1 MKIYAG
7 CKRLYSALERLADSV
22 PSEDAAPEEKKAKS
36 LAVTSGIGEDP
47 RPPRSLHEEASAV
60 DESCATPR
68 PTLVEESAADPA
80 MGTTPTSSPCCRE
93 PTPSD
98 VMPEQSQPW
107 LRFGRGS
114 GRVFSHPQVSPHASI
129 LSQPLS
135 EFQLSEP
142 NNSTDTALSS
152 QATETESWDLS
163 SPTRSYS
170 STGTLSNGA
179 PSPVVPPP
187 SLEAATDQAP
197 QSVVYESPRRPRR
210 VVEIAPHRYR
220 YTGKSPV
227 YKWFDECFH
236 SDGYE
241 SNDIDN
247 ISTSSRKTS
256 RGFSQVSPSA
266 ASIASSPG
274 FVLLGDTSLDSARS
288 EWTREFWSREVM
300 VLTNQCNP
308 DGIEFPPA
316 STGRRNG
323 EGCGCYTRCTALSCL
338 NASCSRFCDAHN
350 CTFGGDC
357 GNSLKESPVL
367 QISRNTR
374 SGIRGITVF
383 AAIPA
388 GEVVGEYLGHLKLAG
403 PPMKNGSANEGYM
416 MRLKTRAKGNKYVG
430 IDAQHGGGKIRLL
443 NHSCNPCARFHEVQ
457 TESELTVVAVTTR
470 DIFPGEEVTVSYG
483 DKLWFICRCG
493 WWGCQHRDLQH
504 LNDFRSSP

>member
-1 MKIYAG
+1 MKFRWKKIIYAG

-22 PSEDAAPEEKKAKS
+22 PSEDAAPEEKKAKP

-47 RPPRSLHEEASAV
+47 RPPQSLHEEDSAV

-80 MGTTPTSSPCCRE
+80 MGTTPTSSRCCRE

-98 VMPEQSQPW
+98 AMPEQSQPW

-135 EFQLSEP
+135 EFQLLEP
-142 NNSTDTALSS
+142 NNSADTALSS

-170 STGTLSNGA
+170 STGTLSYGA

-197 QSVVYESPRRPRR
+197 ESVVYESPRRPRR
-210 VVEIAPHRYR
+210 VVEIAPHRYQ
-220 YTGKSPV
+220 YTGKIPV
-227 YKWFDECFH
+227 DKWFDECFH

-247 ISTSSRKTS
+247 ISTSPRKTS
-256 RGFSQVSPSA
+256 RGSSQVSPSA

-288 EWTREFWSREVM
+288 EW
-300 VLTNQCNP
+300 
-308 DGIEFPPA
+308 A
-316 STGRRNG
+316 
-323 EGCGCYTRCTALSCL
+323 
-338 NASCSRFCDAHN
+338 
-350 CTFGGDC
+350 
-357 GNSLKESPVL
+357 
-367 QISRNTR
+367 
-374 SGIRGITVF
+374 RGIQ
-383 AAIPA
+383 A
-388 GEVVGEYLGHLKLAG
+388 
-403 PPMKNGSANEGYM
+403 
-416 MRLKTRAKGNKYVG
+416 
-430 IDAQHGGGKIRLL
+430 
-443 NHSCNPCARFHEVQ
+443 
-457 TESELTVVAVTTR
+457 
-470 DIFPGEEVTVSYG
+470 
-483 DKLWFICRCG
+483 
-493 WWGCQHRDLQH
+493 
-504 LNDFRSSP
+504 